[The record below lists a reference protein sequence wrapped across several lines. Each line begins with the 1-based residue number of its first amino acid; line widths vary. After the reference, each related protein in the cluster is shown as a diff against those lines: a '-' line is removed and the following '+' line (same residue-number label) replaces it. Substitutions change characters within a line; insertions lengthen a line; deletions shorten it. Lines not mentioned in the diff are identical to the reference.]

1 MENMNEMNEIVVNY
15 DVFNSKQSKTIQYL
29 VYHLIN
35 KRTLNRYFGY
45 VMVENVNPIICIS
58 RTETEMVQKV
68 LNNGEYLVNEGAVYK
83 SIQKWGYEN
92 FDINVMDFYKTE
104 DGAMGKVCDL
114 IERFESN
121 TIYTSYNNKEELNES
136 VMDDTEM
143 IEAKLRINQI
153 AEKSCARQAVREI
166 ENKKEV
172 DSIFTIQTKSQKL
185 KNNNNAK
192 TPMALIN
199 KMTGEEIYFES
210 KGECMK
216 YLNVTFATFS
226 KFIKGQCKKLNNRW
240 QVKLIKTL

>member
-1 MENMNEMNEIVVNY
+1 MIMENMKEIVVDY
-15 DVFNSKQSKTIQYL
+15 DVFNSKQSKTTQYL

-35 KRTLNRYFGY
+35 RRTLNRYFGY
-45 VMVENVNPIICIS
+45 VMVENVKPVICIS
-58 RTETEMVQKV
+58 RSETEMVQKV

-92 FDINVMDFYKTE
+92 FDINVVDFFSTE
-104 DGAMGKVCDL
+104 DRAIDKVFGL

-121 TIYTSYNNKEELNES
+121 TIYTAYNGKEELNES
-136 VMDDTEM
+136 IMDDTEM
-143 IEAKLRINQI
+143 IERKLRINQI
-153 AEKSCARQAVREI
+153 AEKSCVRQAIREI

-172 DSIFTIQTKSQKL
+172 DSIFTIPTKSQKL

-192 TPMALIN
+192 TPMVLID
-199 KMTGEEIYFES
+199 KITGEKICFES

-226 KFIKGQCKKLNNRW
+226 KFMKGQCKKLNDKW
-240 QVKLIKTL
+240 KFKLIKTL